1 MPNRTMSEMRSHI
14 LAKAAADMDFRAQ
27 LLADPKSALTAEL
40 EIPIPQAFEVH
51 VHEDSATAAH
61 FVLPPSPKLTEA
73 DLAQVAGGGWG
84 MAQDSMDQLED
95 EMNSLGG

>member
-40 EIPIPQAFEVH
+40 EIPIPEAFEVH

-84 MAQDSMDQLED
+84 QESMDQLED
-95 EMNSLGG
+95 EMNDL